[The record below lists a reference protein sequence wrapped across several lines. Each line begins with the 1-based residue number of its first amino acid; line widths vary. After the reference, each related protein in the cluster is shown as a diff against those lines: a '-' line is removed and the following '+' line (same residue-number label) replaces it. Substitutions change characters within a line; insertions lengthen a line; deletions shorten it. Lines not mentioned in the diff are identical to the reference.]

1 MRALVISDF
10 GIHHTPG
17 GAQRSNDII
26 IKKGLELGH
35 EIDVVHYDSDFS
47 ILNRTGDYDYVIS
60 SNMEQLCRVNGLID
74 LLYSL
79 NNHVRLEH
87 DMNMYL
93 QDEDRYKLFSNCYK
107 TFFLTEYHHNR
118 YLDFYGDYFQNV
130 EIVADPIDTKLF
142 YGFGGERED
151 VILSTGFMHSLKGTN
166 VFINYTKQN
175 PDKDFVYAGWGSE
188 FFMDQIRSLKNVE
201 FLGSVAYS
209 DMPALYNRVS
219 SIFYKP
225 NIHEPFCRSVGE
237 AILCGVPNLV
247 VNDIIGCVHE
257 ESRLGFDE
265 FKNSC
270 NNAATKFWKA
280 IDENINH

>member
-1 MRALVISDF
+1 MKTLFISDF
-10 GIHHTPG
+10 GLEHDSG

-26 IKKGLELGH
+26 IKRGRELGH
-35 EIDVVHYDSDFS
+35 EIDVVHHDSDFS
-47 ILNRTGDYDYVIS
+47 ILNRTSDYDYVIS
-60 SNMEQLCRVNGLID
+60 SNLTVLSRINGLID
-74 LLYSL
+74 LLYNL

-130 EIVADPIDTKLF
+130 EIVADPIDTKVF
-142 YGFGGERED
+142 YDFGGERED
-151 VILSTGFMHSLKGTN
+151 IILSTGFMGNHKGTN

-188 FFMDQIRSLKNVE
+188 FFMDQIKSLKNVE
-201 FLGSVAYS
+201 FLGSVPYS
-209 DMPALYNRVS
+209 SMPDLYNRVS

-237 AILCGVPNLV
+237 AILCGVPNMIL
-247 VNDIIGCVHE
+247 NNTIGAIHE
-257 ESRLGFDE
+257 IDRLGFDQ
-265 FKNSC
+265 FKC
-270 NNAATKFWKA
+270 NCENASDNLWGK
-280 IDENINH
+280 IECL